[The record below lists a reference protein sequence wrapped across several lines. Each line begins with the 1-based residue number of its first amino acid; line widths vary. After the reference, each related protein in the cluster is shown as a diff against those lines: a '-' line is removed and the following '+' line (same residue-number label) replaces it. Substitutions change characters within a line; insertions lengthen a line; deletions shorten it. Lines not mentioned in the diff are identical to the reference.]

1 MGNLTSIFRLIA
13 FVAQLGS
20 ILTNLNDVTLYCFVI
35 LLLNI
40 SCLTMLLRNNI
51 LCRASGFGFL
61 LILIPA

>member
-35 LLLNI
+35 LLLDI
-40 SCLTMLLRNNI
+40 SCLNMLLRNNS
-51 LCRASGFGFL
+51 LCLASGFRFL

>member
-35 LLLNI
+35 LLLDI
-40 SCLTMLLRNNI
+40 SCLNMLLRNNI
-51 LCRASGFGFL
+51 LCLASGFRFL